1 MSNDPRTQR
10 HQPPSPSRWLLL
22 MKVVIAV
29 GQVVSFLKWLYNQFR
44 D

>member
-10 HQPPSPSRWLLL
+10 HQPPEPSRWLLL
-22 MKVVIAV
+22 LKVIIAV
-29 GQVVSFLKWLYNQFR
+29 GQVVAFVRYFLR

>member
-10 HQPPSPSRWLLL
+10 HQPPEPSRWLLIF
-22 MKVVIAV
+22 KVIIAV
-29 GQVVSFLKWLYNQFR
+29 GQVVSFVKHFFH